1 MVCTTAL
8 SSPSCS
14 TDDSPV
20 IPQSPPSPSETTD
33 SGNET
38 PTPQT
43 QEKPKKTEGER
54 GRRAAA
60 RVALVYAPPQGCIV
74 VLFAEVILAEVNP
87 ILYVAIGPGH
97 QLVIAA
103 RKVSH
108 VGSVALMSFSARH
121 LLLLSGAFGLQIGV
135 RIVSRAF

>member
-1 MVCTTAL
+1 MTVQLFRSHHPLRQRRPIAGMR
-8 SSPSCS
+8 
-14 TDDSPV
+14 
-20 IPQSPPSPSETTD
+20 PQHLKLKK
-33 SGNET
+33 NR
-38 PTPQT
+38 
-43 QEKPKKTEGER
+43 KKTEGER